1 MTPGPVPSFE
11 STLEKVCVR
20 RWSTRNSI
28 SHYRSAALIVAWL
41 RVCQLILLLGPKPGG
56 LPSAPK
62 PETISAL
69 RRPMSARE
77 VTPRLFPIAD
87 VGEVTHRNA
96 ERRDT
101 LTKVE
106 SGACTSAAD

>member
-1 MTPGPVPSFE
+1 MTSRPRPVVE

-28 SHYRSAALIVAWL
+28 SHYRSAALIVAS
-41 RVCQLILLLGPKPGG
+41 LLLGPKPDG

-62 PETISAL
+62 SETISAL